1 MASISEDTSE
11 ETPLQVHLNGVATFI
26 SIVGLTVVVI
36 VLIVLLARYFSGHT
50 KNPDGSVQFTT
61 GKTKVGDAIDGAI
74 KIITVVVCAM
84 INTRLLDHAWC
95 N

>member
-74 KIITVVVCAM
+74 KIITVVVTIVVVAVP
-84 INTRLLDHAWC
+84 
-95 N
+95 